1 MKILILYDY
10 FLPAYRAGGPIQSI
24 ANIIRNLHPYFELYV
39 ITSNSDLNKIE
50 PLNVVSDTWQDFE
63 HGKASVIY
71 LSFNNKKI
79 LHIKKLI
86 EEINPDKIFA
96 NGIYS
101 IPFSIAP
108 AFFFPNKMI
117 LHVRGMLHPGALL
130 QKGLKKKLF
139 LGLIKLLRIHKK
151 ITFCVSDEKEMVFTQ
166 LIFGKKTK
174 IHVAQNFPTIFLPIP
189 PKNKTVGILNLIS
202 IALISPIKN
211 HNLILQA
218 LSLVKSQVSWDIYGP
233 IKDLDYWG
241 HCKKLISKLPT
252 NIKVTYKGE
261 VNPFEIH
268 DVLKNSHVFI
278 LPSQSE
284 NFGHALY
291 EAMIAGKPIITSNN
305 TPWNLLSENNAGYN
319 VNLTANDISNAIEEA
334 AILNQN
340 EYGKMVLSV
349 RKYAENALNVKEI
362 KKHYLD
368 LFRN

>member
-24 ANIIRNLHPYFELYV
+24 ANIIRNLHSYYELYV

-63 HGKASVIY
+63 HGKARVIY

-108 AFFFPNKMI
+108 AFFFSNKMI
-117 LHVRGMLHPGALL
+117 LHVRGMLHPGALS
-130 QKGLKKKLF
+130 QKAFKKKLF
-139 LGLIKLLRIHKK
+139 LGLIKLLGIHKK
-151 ITFCVSDEKEMVFTQ
+151 ISFCVSDEKEMIFTQ
-166 LIFGKKTK
+166 LMFGEKTK

-189 PKNKTVGILNLIS
+189 AKNKTVGILNLIS

-233 IKDLDYWG
+233 IKDFDYWG
-241 HCKKLISKLPT
+241 NCEKLISKLPT

-261 VNPFEIH
+261 VNPLEIY
-268 DVLKNSHVFI
+268 DILKSSHVFI

-291 EAMIAGKPIITSNN
+291 EAMIAGIPIITSNN
-305 TPWNLLSENNAGYN
+305 TPWNFLKENNAGYN
-319 VNLTANDISNAIEEA
+319 VDLTVFEIAKVIERVSLLNQHDYNEKVISVEIYAKNAINLMKIKEQY
-334 AILNQN
+334 LN
-340 EYGKMVLSV
+340 
-349 RKYAENALNVKEI
+349 
-362 KKHYLD
+362 
-368 LFRN
+368 LFSK